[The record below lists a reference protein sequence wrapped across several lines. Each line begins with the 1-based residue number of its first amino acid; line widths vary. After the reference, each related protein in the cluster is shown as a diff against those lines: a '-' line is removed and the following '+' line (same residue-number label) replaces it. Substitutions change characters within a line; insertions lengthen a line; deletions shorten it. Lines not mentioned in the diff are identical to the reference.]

1 MSADLPA
8 IAQLNERFLLDY
20 PQEAARSLEK
30 MPVSGM
36 VDVLRGQAP
45 AAQLA
50 SWQALA
56 ADRAAEALTALPV
69 EQAAHLLGAA
79 DAQVSLAALGQ
90 LAAEQRET
98 LIGALP
104 EAAAAELRSLLQHR
118 PGSAGYMMDPRTGA
132 VNAGLS
138 VDEAIDRLRANRHR
152 GLRELFVVDDQ
163 MRLVGLVELED
174 LLLTARDRPLREI
187 TRAAPLVVR
196 EADRGSHIVK
206 QVQALPVNAV
216 PVVDAD
222 ERLVGVIRQRE
233 LMAASR
239 LHASIDLQTMVGAG
253 AGERALSS
261 PGTVIR
267 RRLPWLLLSLLTVF
281 LAAATVGLFE
291 GTLVRYSALAVL
303 LPLVLG
309 QSRITGAQSLAVSL
323 RGLFLGEVQPRQWLS
338 IAGKEIAAGLV
349 NGVVVAAVAAGGVY
363 LWSQSTGLAMLVA
376 VGVLVSTLAAAVVG
390 GLVPVVLRVL
400 GRNPARAS
408 MLLLTTIADVVGVLA
423 FLGFATLML
432 R

>member
-1 MSADLPA
+1 
-8 IAQLNERFLLDY
+8 
-20 PQEAARSLEK
+20 
-30 MPVSGM
+30 MPTM
-36 VDVLRGQAP
+36 
-45 AAQLA
+45 
-50 SWQALA
+50 
-56 ADRAAEALTALPV
+56 
-69 EQAAHLLGAA
+69 
-79 DAQVSLAALGQ
+79 
-90 LAAEQRET
+90 
-98 LIGALP
+98 
-104 EAAAAELRSLLQHR
+104 
-118 PGSAGYMMDPRTGA
+118 
-132 VNAGLS
+132 
-138 VDEAIDRLRANRHR
+138 
-152 GLRELFVVDDQ
+152 
-163 MRLVGLVELED
+163 
-174 LLLTARDRPLREI
+174 
-187 TRAAPLVVR
+187 
-196 EADRGSHIVK
+196 
-206 QVQALPVNAV
+206 
-216 PVVDAD
+216 
-222 ERLVGVIRQRE
+222 RLVGVIRQRE

-390 GLVPVVLRVL
+390 GLVPVVLRGL